1 MLSEEMKKEAA
12 DYRQAGHPY
21 TLVAIRANLG
31 AGLKQA
37 RDILA
42 EIRRQEAA
50 IVQRQQR
57 RSRRHGWPRR
67 KQAGDPGAA
76 LPTGTLERRLWRRTS
91 DEVQAGL
98 AWTGQAAGGVTIEV
112 AFGAASITIHKS
124 GNRNVYRG
132 QFRGWAATELD
143 IRVQVPREWLR
154 TVSRRGLA
162 VVDGLLT
169 LEARHLDRVGGVDLY
184 AAAWVERGRG
194 YSATVERGVLAV
206 SGATSYH
213 GTDAAAAL
221 RGIARKQAGAPAEP
235 PRLPVRKH
243 PELRVSLADVREVG
257 ACESGIR
264 SWCHATGMSD
274 ALERGWATVTE
285 LAPAYER
292 MPARELRLAVMWA
305 ARRAVASC

>member
-1 MLSEEMKKEAA
+1 MIQKTAA
-12 DYRQAGHPY
+12 DYRHAGHAGHPY

-31 AGLKQA
+31 AGPKQA

-50 IVQRQQR
+50 VVQRVQR
-57 RSRRHGWPRR
+57 RRRTHGWPRR

-76 LPTGTLERRLWRRTS
+76 LPTGTLEQRLLRRT
-91 DEVQAGL
+91 DAAIQAGL
-98 AWTGQAAGGVTIEV
+98 AWTQQAAGGANIWVT
-112 AFGAASITIHKS
+112 FGAAGLTVSKS
-124 GNRNVYRG
+124 ANRDVYRG
-132 QFRGWAATELD
+132 QFRGWAATELYL
-143 IRVQVPREWLR
+143 RVQVPREWLR
-154 TVSRRGLA
+154 TVERRGLA
-162 VVDGLLT
+162 VVDGLCT
-169 LEARHLDRVGGVDLY
+169 LEARHLDRVGDVDLY

-206 SGATSYH
+206 CGATSYH
-213 GTDAAAAL
+213 GTDAAGAL
-221 RGIARKQAGAPAEP
+221 RGIARKQAGATGAP

-243 PELRVSLADVREVG
+243 PDLRVSLADVRKVG

-274 ALERGWATVTE
+274 ALERGWATVAE

>member
-1 MLSEEMKKEAA
+1 MIQKTAA
-12 DYRQAGHPY
+12 DYRHAGHPY
-21 TLVAIRANLG
+21 TLAAIRANLG
-31 AGLKQA
+31 AGPKQA

-50 IVQRQQR
+50 VVQRQQR
-57 RSRRHGWPRR
+57 RRRTHGWPRR
-67 KQAGDPGAA
+67 KQADDPGAA
-76 LPTGTLERRLWRRTS
+76 LPTGRIEHRLWRRTS
-91 DEVQAGL
+91 DEVRAGL

-112 AFGAASITIHKS
+112 AFGAASITIRKS
-124 GNRNVYRG
+124 ANRNVYRG

-154 TVSRRGLA
+154 TVERSGLA

-169 LEARHLDRVGGVDLY
+169 LEARHLDRVGDVDLY

-194 YSATVERGVLAV
+194 YSATVERGVLAI
-206 SGATSYH
+206 SGAVSYH
-213 GTDAAAAL
+213 GADAAGAL
-221 RGIARKQAGAPAEP
+221 RGIARKREGATAAP

-243 PELRVSLADVREVG
+243 PDLRVSLADVRKVG

-264 SWCHATGMSD
+264 SWCHAAGMSD
-274 ALERGWATVTE
+274 ALERGWATVAE

-292 MPARELRLAVMWA
+292 MPARELRAAVMLA
-305 ARRAVASC
+305 ARSAGAAS